1 MSNHQ
6 INPNAVTVIG
16 LTRVLDPKPNKGGN
30 SIIAYFDAE
39 ARGFILCGCAFVRT
53 PANGLTV
60 FMPKLSDEAKER
72 RSVKLVDDQLRTAFV
87 RAAQAAYRAMGGTD
101 GEWIPLERNSGDAEG
116 ISRLLNRSGSKEP
129 AS

>member
-6 INPNAVTVIG
+6 INPNVVTVIG

-60 FMPKLSDEAKER
+60 FMPKLSDEARER
-72 RSVKLVDDQLRTAFV
+72 RSVKLVDDQLRSAFV
-87 RAAQAAYRAMGGTD
+87 RAAQDAYRSMGGTD
-101 GEWIPLERNSGDAEG
+101 GEWIPSSRDSFDADG
-116 ISRLLNRSGSKEP
+116 ISRTLSRTP
-129 AS
+129 